1 MYHVVKINIKPK
13 HKLFGYCEAA
23 TTAAKNMYNV
33 ANFYIRN
40 TMTGLSKDPEKL
52 TDNEK
57 EVLQIVHDS
66 ILAHNEK
73 AAKRREA
80 GKKAALFDLPT
91 QENWF
96 LNYYMLNAIFKE
108 SDNVD
113 YRAHHAHLVQS
124 AIQSCAEAWRSYFE
138 LKKQYGI
145 NPDAFR
151 GEPKIPHYIKTD
163 HKTAELTNIA
173 CKVKEGFLCF
183 PKCKQKLNVSK
194 LPHAEDK
201 LIEVR
206 IVPYC
211 GIYQVQ
217 IVTDDGAE
225 ESVLIE
231 SPAEIPEGTGVAV
244 LDPGVRNFATIAD
257 NKGNPPIIIKGGVLM
272 AANQWYNKQMAK
284 LRGIQ
289 MKGKDP
295 NTFHPPTTKQM
306 SAISRKRDALLSDT
320 FYKMAHFIFRTM
332 EERKLQ
338 VLIVGRNK
346 EWKQEV
352 NIGHVNNQTF
362 VGIPHARFLFILQT
376 VSIQYDIVVLEQEES
391 YTSKASFLD
400 RDPMPAVHDESC
412 NTVFSGR
419 RVKRGLYRS
428 ASGVCLN
435 ADVNGAM
442 NIGRKCDERLFPA
455 DQDYSYLTQSIVVC
469 RFEDLN
475 PSAKQETQVQVS

>member
-1 MYHVVKINIKPK
+1 MYHVEKINIKPK
-13 HKLFGYCEAA
+13 HKLFGYCETA
-23 TTAAKNMYNV
+23 TAAAKNMYNV

-57 EVLQIVHDS
+57 EVLQTVHGG

-73 AAKRREA
+73 AAKRHAA

-91 QENWF
+91 RNHWF
-96 LNYYMLNAIFKE
+96 LNYYTLNAVFKE

-124 AIQSCAEAWRSYFE
+124 AIQSCEEAWRSYFE
-138 LKKQYGI
+138 LMKQFGI
-145 NPDAFR
+145 NPDAFK
-151 GEPKIPHYIKTD
+151 GKPKIPSYIKTD

-173 CKVKEGFLCF
+173 CKITNGCLRF
-183 PKCKQKLNVSK
+183 PKCKQVLDVSK
-194 LPHAEDK
+194 LSHAKDK

-211 GIYQVQ
+211 GIYQIQ

-225 ESVLIE
+225 EAALFE
-231 SPAEIPEGTGVAV
+231 SPADIPEGTGVAV

-257 NKGNPPIIIKGGVLM
+257 NKGNPPIIIKGGVLI
-272 AANQWYNKQMAK
+272 AANQWYDKRIAK
-284 LRGIQ
+284 LREMQ
-289 MKGKDP
+289 MKGRDP
-295 NTFHPPTTKQM
+295 KTYHPPATKQM
-306 SAISRKRDALLSDT
+306 NAVSRKRDAFLTDT
-320 FYKMAHFIFRTM
+320 LYKMAHAIFRIMT
-332 EERKLQ
+332 ERRLQ
-338 VLIVGRNK
+338 ILIVGRNK
-346 EWKQEV
+346 EWKQGA

-362 VGIPHARFLFILQT
+362 VGIPHARFLSILET
-376 VSIQYDIVVLEQEES
+376 VSRQYDIVVFEQEES

-400 RDPMPAVHDESC
+400 RDSMPAAHDETCS
-412 NTVFSGR
+412 VAFSGQ

-428 ASGVCLN
+428 GNGVYLN

-442 NIGRKCDERLFPA
+442 NIGRKCNELLFPA
-455 DQDYSYLTQSIVVC
+455 GQDYSYLTRSIIVC

-475 PSAKQETQVQVS
+475 PSAKRKAESQVS